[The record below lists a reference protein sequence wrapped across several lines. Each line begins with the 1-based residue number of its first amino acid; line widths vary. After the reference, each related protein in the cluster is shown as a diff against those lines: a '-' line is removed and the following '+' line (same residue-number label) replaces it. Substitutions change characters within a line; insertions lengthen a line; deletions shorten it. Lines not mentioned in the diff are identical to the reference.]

1 MTIKNCFILLFFT
14 FIQAKN
20 NELFK
25 DCTRELYDRVVRFE
39 YLYYE
44 GYWMYPYNKLR
55 NHGPSYHYTERDFYS
70 ANDMNTNAYKAA
82 IHKVHER
89 TIYEPSNALPFYVR
103 DCGGGWACFESR
115 HKDWRFY
122 YLSVNTRL
130 TEPEVV
136 MEWSLNPMVS
146 GTMMHKIKC
155 TDCTTLRK
163 CNILHQ
169 TGLKRYYSTRQG
181 YIKACTACGEPS
193 WFNWRIVAPNPSDQY
208 RIVAVSDCK
217 RNTSF
222 AVTMTRGTSVQ
233 NTFKPY
239 YSRWVFKIMCTR
251 GYDDSCLI
259 ESTEDMSFEFKKAFD
274 KATERRALTFNQQWA
289 MTDIAIFSSESPVN
303 MALYNVPPGKKFS
316 IRQLQGTYGPFLIK
330 STHYDVYQENC

>member
-1 MTIKNCFILLFFT
+1 MVNSSAITKTTTTTLTKMWCWIFLLVSVPVLLVKS
-14 FIQAKN
+14 QA
-20 NELFK
+20 NEMFK

-55 NHGPSYHYTERDFYS
+55 NHGPSYHYTEKDFYS
-70 ANDMNTNAYKAA
+70 ANDMNTNAYKSA

-89 TIYEPSNALPFYVR
+89 TIYEPSNALPYYVR

-155 TDCTTLRK
+155 TDCEELRK
-163 CNILHQ
+163 CNIIHQ
-169 TGLKRYYSTRQG
+169 TGLKHRR
-181 YIKACTACGEPS
+181 
-193 WFNWRIVAPNPSDQY
+193 RIVRRYNAMEKKID
-208 RIVAVSDCK
+208 VALAS
-217 RNTSF
+217 
-222 AVTMTRGTSVQ
+222 G
-233 NTFKPY
+233 
-239 YSRWVFKIMCTR
+239 
-251 GYDDSCLI
+251 
-259 ESTEDMSFEFKKAFD
+259 
-274 KATERRALTFNQQWA
+274 
-289 MTDIAIFSSESPVN
+289 AISPKV
-303 MALYNVPPGKKFS
+303 
-316 IRQLQGTYGPFLIK
+316 
-330 STHYDVYQENC
+330 